1 MTKFFKKPRFFIPT
15 FTIAVLALI
24 FTIQLSSTSLSLLN
38 GFSLAETILPVPT
51 LVPIKETIYKS
62 EVHSPDGSMKI
73 VVKKTF
79 NTQTSANYTA
89 TVSEVSATLEKIIFS
104 KNLGENQA
112 IQIPDNSW
120 SPDNKYFFL
129 KENDNGKLS
138 FFVFKA
144 TGETFSDGKEYID
157 VVPLFEDKKY
167 GFQLSEITGWD
178 SNNLLHIFTV
188 KGDDTRGSSFWF
200 DVESKNFYILGSR

>member
-1 MTKFFKKPRFFIPT
+1 MVKFFIPT
-15 FTIAVLALI
+15 FIIAVLI
-24 FTIQLSSTSLSLLN
+24 VVFSIQLSQSSSLLS

-51 LVPIKETIYKS
+51 LVPIKEAIYKS
-62 EVHSPDGSMKI
+62 EVHSPDGLMKI
-73 VVKKTF
+73 VMNKTF
-79 NTQTSANYTA
+79 KTQTLVNYTV
-89 TVSEVSATLEKIIFS
+89 TVSEVSATFEKIIFS

-120 SPDNKYFFL
+120 SPDNKYLFL

-144 TGETFSDGKEYID
+144 TGESFADGKEYID
-157 VVPLFEDKKY
+157 VVPLFDDKKY
-167 GFQLSEITGWD
+167 GVQLSDITGWD
-178 SNNLLHIFTV
+178 SNSLLHIFTV
-188 KGDDTRGSSFWF
+188 KENDTTGPSFWF